1 MAKKDIKPRPVMLG
15 EVKVTATRLGK
26 ANTKTRLYPKG
37 EASTKSIDSLK
48 AIDPKLKKLI
58 GNPIVRKGEV
68 AQYGANSS
76 DVIKKAL
83 APKKKESPMM
93 ISKRK

>member
-1 MAKKDIKPRPVMLG
+1 MAKKYIKPRPVALG

-26 ANTKTRLYPKG
+26 AKTMTRLYPKG

-48 AIDPKLKKLI
+48 SLDPKLKKLI
-58 GNPIVRKGEV
+58 GNPIVRKGQV

-83 APKKKESPMM
+83 APKKKESPIMLA
-93 ISKRK
+93 KRK